1 MESQFEI
8 RSNAKHSDLCDL
20 LERDDLSATDRQ
32 HYSLVYGINR
42 RALLSTLSF
51 FDVAS
56 GSLVP
61 DIMHDVLEGALPR
74 EVKLMLQVSVS
85 LYYTCIIVYVQ
96 SCTVHVQV
104 CCVAL
109 PCFVVCCL
117 LSFFPSASHTVMYG
131 SVQWL

>member
-8 RSNAKHSDLCDL
+8 RSNAKHSDLGDL
-20 LERDDLSATDRQ
+20 LEHDDLSATDRQ
-32 HYSLVYGINR
+32 HYSLVYGSNR
-42 RALLSTLSF
+42 RALLSTLNF

-74 EVKLMLQVSVS
+74 EVKLMLQVSMS

-109 PCFVVCCL
+109 PCFVL